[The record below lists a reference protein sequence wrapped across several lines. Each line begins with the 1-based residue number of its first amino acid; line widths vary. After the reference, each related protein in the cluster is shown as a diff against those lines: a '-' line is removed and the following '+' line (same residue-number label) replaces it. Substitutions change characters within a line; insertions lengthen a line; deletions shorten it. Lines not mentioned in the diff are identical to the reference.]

1 MPLHPYLDLDSAF
14 RPEDLRAMTAALA
27 AAIGR
32 LRDRPDVSVD
42 TIARKII
49 RLAKQGERDP
59 VKLCEATVRSFTDR
73 EAEAS

>member
-1 MPLHPYLDLDSAF
+1 VSA
-14 RPEDLRAMTAALA
+14 
-27 AAIGR
+27 
-32 LRDRPDVSVD
+32 D